1 MQIAKDPYCEGL
13 RSLVFA
19 DSRTRESE
27 FEIPLEAHI
36 AGSPKMAAVIFPDV
50 THTKQ
55 LVELVSRIA
64 GFSSWRLEIREVE
77 NEDFVG
83 VGLRWAMPD
92 REHES
97 WALGFAPFDHMPK
110 TRRAPHVA
118 IVLKTDPVE
127 QPFLKR
133 DPSEVSGLRGIH
145 LADLPFDGTVATYM
159 KTWRKT
165 AEFRQDRLDGFL
177 EKGGKAKVTFTLPA
191 EYRSQIESL
200 QP

>member
-1 MQIAKDPYCEGL
+1 
-13 RSLVFA
+13 
-19 DSRTRESE
+19 
-27 FEIPLEAHI
+27 
-36 AGSPKMAAVIFPDV
+36 
-50 THTKQ
+50 
-55 LVELVSRIA
+55 
-64 GFSSWRLEIREVE
+64 
-77 NEDFVG
+77 
-83 VGLRWAMPD
+83 MPD
-92 REHES
+92 GKHES

-145 LADLPFDGTVATYM
+145 LADLPFDGTVATYT

-165 AEFRQDRLDGFL
+165 QDLRKDRLDGFL

-191 EYRSQIESL
+191 KYRSQLESL
-200 QP
+200 QS